1 MTEPCERDV
10 TGIVLAGGASKRMG
24 RDVHRAMCIM
34 LVVLAGCKDESAPQR
49 SGSDAPQRVR
59 LATTTSVDNSG
70 LLDELLRPFEEQHNI
85 RVDVIAV
92 GTGRAL
98 GLGANGDVDALIL
111 HDPEAERNFIEAGLG
126 VNRRGFMHND
136 FLLLGPR
143 DDPAGVAGVAGDG
156 RAGDVAKAFAAVA
169 GGETTFVSRGDDS
182 GTHRK
187 ERALW
192 ASAGLQPA
200 GRWYLEAG
208 QGMGAALMMA
218 HQKQAYVLVDRG
230 TYLALEEKIALV
242 PLCEGDAGL
251 ANPYSIVVVNPARWP
266 HVNYAGAMRLVA
278 WVTSREG
285 QEIIARFQMNGEP
298 LFVPD
303 AIP

>member
-1 MTEPCERDV
+1 M
-10 TGIVLAGGASKRMG
+10 
-24 RDVHRAMCIM
+24 
-34 LVVLAGCKDESAPQR
+34 
-49 SGSDAPQRVR
+49 
-59 LATTTSVDNSG
+59 DNSG
-70 LLDELLRPFEEQHNI
+70 LLNKLLPPFEEQHNI

-98 GLGANGDVDALIL
+98 GLGANGDVDVLIL
-111 HDPEAERNFIEAGLG
+111 HDPEGESKFVEAGLG

-143 DDPAGVAGVAGDG
+143 DDPAGVAGVG

-192 ASAGLQPA
+192 ASAGLRP
-200 GRWYLEAG
+200 GGSWYLEAG
-208 QGMGAALMMA
+208 QGMGATLMMA

-230 TYLALEEKIALV
+230 TYLAMEEKIALV
-242 PLCEGDAGL
+242 PLCQGDARL
-251 ANPYSIVVVNPARWP
+251 TNPYSIVVVNPARWP
-266 HVNYAGAMRLVA
+266 HVNYTGAMWLVS